1 MNPVHEIHD
10 KIDLTVRSLKPNPIS
25 IMLDEPGNTVHPFD
39 YLREF
44 LETNDANQ
52 PIQNPD

>member
-1 MNPVHEIHD
+1 MKPVHEIHD